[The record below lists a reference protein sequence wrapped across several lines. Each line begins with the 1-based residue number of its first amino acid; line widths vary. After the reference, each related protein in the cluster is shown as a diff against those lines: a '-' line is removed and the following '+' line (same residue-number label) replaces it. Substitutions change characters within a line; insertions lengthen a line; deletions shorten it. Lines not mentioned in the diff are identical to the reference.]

1 LDTVVDDCFLGD
13 RSATLMEFML
23 SRSVVVAM
31 AGPCMFN
38 FWPHFWGTLNWVKLV
53 ASIFRFDI
61 SAFSFQPRFSSLNM
75 ADGWGFDVLF
85 WDF

>member
-1 LDTVVDDCFLGD
+1 MLWWAIAFLGD

-31 AGPCMFN
+31 LAPCMFN
-38 FWPHFWGTLNWVKLV
+38 FWPQFWGTLNWAKFV

-61 SAFSFQPRFSSLNM
+61 GALSF
-75 ADGWGFDVLF
+75 
-85 WDF
+85 